1 MKLRLKEDPREWRK
15 TVLLTAL
22 GIAVLSS
29 LLRWR
34 HVLSP
39 RTWRVVLAAMALVAL
54 LAVLKPRWF
63 RGFYRISVR
72 VGFWLSQ
79 VVARVVLTVL
89 FFIVLAPLG
98 FLFRLLGK
106 DALRLKPS
114 RDATTYWVKAKEN
127 SPLDRLF

>member
-22 GIAVLSS
+22 GVAVLSS

-39 RTWRVVLAAMALVAL
+39 QTWLLVLAAMALFAL
-54 LAVLKPRWF
+54 LAVLQPQWF

-79 VVARVVLTVL
+79 IVARVALTLL

-114 RDATTYWVKAKEN
+114 RNAATYWVKAKEN

>member
-1 MKLRLKEDPREWRK
+1 MKLRLKEDAREWRK
-15 TVLLTAL
+15 TALLTAL
-22 GIAVLSS
+22 GLAVLSS

-34 HVLSP
+34 RVLSQQ
-39 RTWRVVLAAMALVAL
+39 TWIIVLGVLALFAL
-54 LAVLKPRWF
+54 LSVLQPRLF
-63 RGFYRISVR
+63 RGFYRVSVG

-79 VVARVVLTVL
+79 VVARVVLTLL

-98 FLFRLLGK
+98 FVFRLLGK

-114 RDATTYWVKAKEN
+114 RNETTYWVKAKEN

>member
-1 MKLRLKEDPREWRK
+1 VKLRLKEDPREWRK

-22 GIAVLSS
+22 GVAVLSS

-34 HVLSP
+34 HVFSQQ
-39 RTWRVVLAAMALVAL
+39 TWLLVLAAMALFAL
-54 LAVLKPRWF
+54 LAVLQPQWF

-79 VVARVVLTVL
+79 LVARIALTLL

-98 FLFRLLGK
+98 LLFRLSGK
-106 DALRLKPS
+106 DALRLKPT
-114 RDATTYWVKAKEN
+114 RNATTYWVKAKEN

>member
-1 MKLRLKEDPREWRK
+1 LKLRLKEDPREWRK

-22 GIAVLSS
+22 GLALLSS

-34 HVLSP
+34 HVLSQ
-39 RTWRVVLAAMALVAL
+39 RTWLVVMAALAL
-54 LAVLKPRWF
+54 LALLSVLQPRWF

-79 VVARVVLTVL
+79 IVARIVLAIL
-89 FFIVLAPLG
+89 FFLVLAPLG
-98 FLFRLLGK
+98 VFFRLFGK
-106 DALRLKPS
+106 DTLRLKPS
-114 RDATTYWVKAKEN
+114 RHATTYWVKAKEN

>member
-22 GIAVLSS
+22 GVGVLSS

-34 HVLSP
+34 LVLSQQ
-39 RTWRVVLAAMALVAL
+39 TWLLVLAVMALFAL
-54 LAVLKPRWF
+54 LAMLQPRWF
-63 RGFYRISVR
+63 RGFYRVSVR

-79 VVARVVLTVL
+79 IVARVALTVL

-106 DALRLKPS
+106 DALRLKPP
-114 RDATTYWVKAKEN
+114 RDATTYWIKAKDN

>member
-1 MKLRLKEDPREWRK
+1 MKLRLKEEPREWRK

-22 GIAVLSS
+22 GVALLSS

-34 HVLSP
+34 HVLSQ
-39 RTWRVVLAAMALVAL
+39 RTWLLVLAAMALFAL

-79 VVARVVLTVL
+79 VVARIALTML
-89 FFIVLAPLG
+89 FFLVLAPLG
-98 FLFRLLGK
+98 ILFRLFGK

-114 RDATTYWVKAKEN
+114 RNTTTYWVEAKEN

>member
-15 TVLLTAL
+15 TALLTAL
-22 GIAVLSS
+22 GLAVLSS
-29 LLRWR
+29 LMRWR
-34 HVLSP
+34 HVLSQP
-39 RTWRVVLAAMALVAL
+39 TWLFALAAIALFAL
-54 LAVLKPRWF
+54 LALAQPRWF

-79 VVARVVLTVL
+79 IVARVVLTLL
-89 FFIVLAPLG
+89 FFVVLAPLG
-98 FLFRLLGK
+98 FVFRLLGK

>member
-22 GIAVLSS
+22 GVAVLSS
-29 LLRWR
+29 LTRWR
-34 HVLSP
+34 RVLSH
-39 RTWRVVLAAMALVAL
+39 RTWLIILAVLALFAL
-54 LAVLKPRWF
+54 LAVFQPRLF

-79 VVARVVLTVL
+79 LVARVVLTLL
-89 FFIVLAPLG
+89 FFVVLAPLG
-98 FLFRLLGK
+98 FVFRLLGK

>member
-1 MKLRLKEDPREWRK
+1 LKLRLKEDPREWRK
-15 TVLLTAL
+15 TVLLTVL
-22 GIAVLSS
+22 GLAVLSS

-34 HVLSP
+34 HVLQQRS
-39 RTWRVVLAAMALVAL
+39 WLFVLAALAVVAL
-54 LAVLKPRWF
+54 LAVVQPRWF
-63 RGFYRISVR
+63 RGFYRVSVR

-79 VVARVVLTVL
+79 VVARVVLAIL
-89 FFIVLAPLG
+89 FFLVLAPLG

-114 RDATTYWVKAKEN
+114 REATTYWVKAKEN